1 MATAR
6 VAMQDHRAYMDEHL
20 HQGGGFMSRVVVTGL
35 GLITS
40 LGNDLASSWE
50 ALCQGKSGV
59 AEIEGYDLEQYRV
72 HFGGQVKTFDPALYM
87 DRKEV
92 RRTDPYEQL
101 AIATTKQALAQSGLQ
116 ITGENAGDI
125 GVYIGSG
132 IGGLVTLHE
141 QFRVL
146 FERGPDRISP
156 FFINMM
162 IVDGAPGAVS
172 IMTGAKG
179 PNWAAVSACATS
191 GNTVGEAWET
201 IRRGDARAMIA
212 GGSEKAIT
220 PIAMAAFDN
229 MHALSRRNDDPQGA
243 SRPFDATRDGFVMGE
258 GSAMLILEDLDF
270 ARARGATA
278 LAELIGYGSTGDAHH
293 ITEPAPGGEG
303 LVRAMRRALQKAGL
317 RPDQVDYI
325 NAHGT
330 STPFNDRTET
340 QAIKTCFGE
349 HAYRL
354 AISSTKSMTGHT
366 LGAAGAVEAVISI
379 MAIQSG
385 IIPPTI
391 NLRTP
396 DPECDLDYVPNEA
409 RRATVNIAMSNS
421 MGFGGHNTCL
431 IFKRYEG

>member
-1 MATAR
+1 
-6 VAMQDHRAYMDEHL
+6 
-20 HQGGGFMSRVVVTGL
+20 MSRVVVTGL

-40 LGNDLASSWE
+40 LGNDLASSWD
-50 ALCQGKSGV
+50 ALCQGKSGMG
-59 AEIEGYDLEQYRV
+59 EITAYDTSKHRV
-72 HFGGQVKTFDPALYM
+72 HFGGQIKDFDPTLYM
-87 DRKEV
+87 DRKEM
-92 RRTDPYEQL
+92 RRNDPYEQL
-101 AIATTKQALAQSGLQ
+101 AIATTKQALAQAKLQ
-116 ITGENAGDI
+116 ITDDI
-125 GVYIGSG
+125 ADDVGVYIGSG

-141 QFRVL
+141 QFTIL
-146 FERGPDRISP
+146 HEKGPDRISP

-162 IVDGAPGAVS
+162 IIDGAPGIVS
-172 IMTGAKG
+172 ILTGAKG

-191 GNTVGEAWET
+191 GNTIGEAWET
-201 IRRGDARAMIA
+201 IRRGDAKAMIA

-258 GSAMLILEDLDF
+258 GSATLILEDLEF
-270 ARARGATA
+270 ARARGATI
-278 LAELIGYGSTGDAHH
+278 LAEMVGYGSTSDAHH
-293 ITEPAPGGEG
+293 VTEPAPGGSG

-317 RPDQVDYI
+317 RPDQVDYL

-330 STPFNDRTET
+330 STGPNDRTET
-340 QAIKTCFGE
+340 VAIKDCFGE
-349 HAYRL
+349 HAYHMV
-354 AISSTKSMTGHT
+354 ISSTKSMTGHT

-379 MAIQSG
+379 QAILTG

-391 NLRTP
+391 NLRHP

-409 RRATVNIAMSNS
+409 RRATVNVAMSNS

-431 IFKRYEG
+431 VFKRYEE

>member
-1 MATAR
+1 
-6 VAMQDHRAYMDEHL
+6 
-20 HQGGGFMSRVVVTGL
+20 MSRVVVTGL
-35 GLITS
+35 GMITS
-40 LGNDLASSWE
+40 LGNDLTSTWE

-59 AEIEGYDLEQYRV
+59 GEIEGYDTSQFRV
-72 HFGGQVKTFDPALYM
+72 HFGGQIKNFDPSLYL
-87 DRKEV
+87 DRKEI
-92 RRTDPYEQL
+92 RRNDPYEHL
-101 AIATTKQALAQSGLQ
+101 AIAGTKQALAQAGLH
-116 ITGENAGDI
+116 ITDENADDI

-132 IGGLVTLHE
+132 IGGLVTLHD

-162 IVDGAPGAVS
+162 IIDGAPGIVS
-172 IMTGAKG
+172 ILTGAKG

-201 IRRGDARAMIA
+201 IRRGDAKAMIA
-212 GGSEKAIT
+212 GGAEKAIT

-229 MHALSRRNDDPQGA
+229 MHALSRRNDDLQGA

-258 GSAMLILEDLDF
+258 GAGVLILEDLEF
-270 ARARGATA
+270 AKARGATI
-278 LAELIGYGSTGDAHH
+278 LAELVGYASTGDAHH
-293 ITEPAPGGEG
+293 VTEPAPGGSG

-317 RPDQVDYI
+317 RPEQIDYI

-330 STPFNDRTET
+330 STPYNDRTET
-340 QAIKTCFGE
+340 QAIKACFGE

-379 MAIQSG
+379 MTILTG

-391 NLRTP
+391 NLHHP
-396 DPECDLDYVPNEA
+396 DPECDLNYVPNEA
-409 RRATVNIAMSNS
+409 QRATVNIAMSNS

-431 IFKRYEG
+431 IFKRYEE

>member
-1 MATAR
+1 
-6 VAMQDHRAYMDEHL
+6 
-20 HQGGGFMSRVVVTGL
+20 MSRIVVTGL
-35 GLITS
+35 GLVTS
-40 LGNDLASSWE
+40 VGNDVASSWE

-59 AEIEGYDLEQYRV
+59 AEIDNYDTSRHRV
-72 HFGGQVKTFDPALYM
+72 HFGAQIKNFDPSFYM
-87 DRKEV
+87 DRKEI
-92 RRTDPYEQL
+92 RRNDPYEHL
-101 AIATTKQALAQSGLQ
+101 AIATSKQAIEQAGLQ
-116 ITGENAGDI
+116 ITEENADDI

-132 IGGLVTLHE
+132 IGGMWTLHE
-141 QFRVL
+141 GFKIL

-156 FFINMM
+156 FLVNMM
-162 IVDGAPGAVS
+162 IVDGAPGIVS
-172 IMTGAKG
+172 IMTGARG

-191 GNTVGEAWET
+191 GNTIGEAWET

-212 GGSEKAIT
+212 GGSERAIES
-220 PIAMAAFDN
+220 IAMAAFDN

-258 GSAMLILEDLDF
+258 GSGMLILEDLES
-270 ARARGATA
+270 AKARGANI
-278 LAELIGYGSTGDAHH
+278 LAEMVGYGSTGDAYHV
-293 ITEPAPGGEG
+293 TEPSPGGVG
-303 LVRAMRRALQKAGL
+303 LVRAMDRALQKAGL

-330 STPFNDRTET
+330 ATPYNDRTET

-354 AISSTKSMTGHT
+354 AISSTKSMIGHT

-379 MAIQSG
+379 MAILTG

-391 NLRTP
+391 NLHHP
-396 DPECDLDYVPNEA
+396 DPECDLDYVPNKA
-409 RRATVNIAMSNS
+409 RQATVNVAMSNS

-431 IFKRYEG
+431 IFKRYEE

>member
-1 MATAR
+1 
-6 VAMQDHRAYMDEHL
+6 
-20 HQGGGFMSRVVVTGL
+20 MSRVVVTGL

-40 LGNDLASSWE
+40 VGNDLASSWE

-59 AEIEGYDLEQYRV
+59 GEIDSYDSSQHRV
-72 HFGGQVKTFDPALYM
+72 HFGGQVRNFDPSAYM

-92 RRTDPYEQL
+92 RRNDPYEQFS
-101 AIATTKQALAQSGLQ
+101 IATSRQALDQSGLK
-116 ITGENAGDI
+116 ITDENADDI

-141 QFRVL
+141 QFKVL
-146 FERGPDRISP
+146 HEKGPDRIRP

-162 IVDGAPGAVS
+162 IVDGAPGVVS
-172 IMTGAKG
+172 ILIGAKG

-191 GNTVGEAWET
+191 GNTIGEAWET
-201 IRRGDARAMIA
+201 IRRGDAKAMIA
-212 GGSEKAIT
+212 GGAEKAIT

-258 GSAMLILEDLDF
+258 GAAMLLLEDLEF
-270 ARARGATA
+270 ARARGAKI
-278 LAELIGYGSTGDAHH
+278 LGELVGYASTGDAYHV
-293 ITEPAPGGEG
+293 TEPAPGGAG

-330 STPFNDRTET
+330 STPYNDSTET

-349 HAYRL
+349 YASRL

-366 LGAAGAVEAVISI
+366 LGAAGAVEAAISVMTI
-379 MAIQSG
+379 LTG
-385 IIPPTI
+385 VIPPTI
-391 NLRTP
+391 NLHHP
-396 DPECDLDYVPNEA
+396 DPDCDLDYVPNEA
-409 RRATVNIAMSNS
+409 RQATVNVAMSNS

-431 IFKRYEG
+431 VFKRYEE